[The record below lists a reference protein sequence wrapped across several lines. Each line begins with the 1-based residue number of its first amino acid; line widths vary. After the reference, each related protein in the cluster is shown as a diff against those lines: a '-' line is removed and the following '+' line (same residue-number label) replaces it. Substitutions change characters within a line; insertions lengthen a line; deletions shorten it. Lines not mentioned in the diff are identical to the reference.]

1 MELETGTIEVVEN
14 TGLPSE
20 EVVDLTC
27 EGSEPVVVDLTSNDS
42 VEVLIIVVFSPPPPY
57 LLAKIV
63 DEGPGRRRSG
73 GSESYV
79 LSSDEEGSTE
89 REVYVSTN
97 IARPAFVP
105 PVVNSSCSRFFKVD
119 GSLYQQNVG
128 TCSAASVFV
137 THSNMP
143 ILARLAEKNSPTN
156 STTPF
161 TFSSVFL
168 GSFHVQ

>member
-1 MELETGTIEVVEN
+1 MQT
-14 TGLPSE
+14 
-20 EVVDLTC
+20 
-27 EGSEPVVVDLTSNDS
+27 
-42 VEVLIIVVFSPPPPY
+42 
-57 LLAKIV
+57 LLKEAQRK
-63 DEGPGRRRSG
+63 E
-73 GSESYV
+73 
-79 LSSDEEGSTE
+79 DEEKRNMIL
-89 REVYVSTN
+89 REKQTKEQFLLDHLNQISLHRA
-97 IARPAFVP
+97 ARGKANVLK
-105 PVVNSSCSRFFKVD
+105 FFKVD